1 MIALASYL
9 CRESCWHPDCY
20 VCRTGHVPER
30 GRHMQALWRNAAAL
44 LLGLAALQGAAVG
57 QEPADAKVNEEF
69 EAILTNI
76 SNVGGAGLT
85 PVTIRINRWTS
96 DADNERLLGTLRKD
110 GQTSFLNAL
119 LDQKPVGSIGTPVSL
134 RYDFFYARQG
144 PLDGGGRRIMLISDR
159 PMQMWERM
167 ESAPSRDYPFT
178 VLELRL
184 DEEGRGS
191 GTLAQLVQLRL
202 VGNILG
208 IENLATGPMRLSEVK
223 KVK

>member
-1 MIALASYL
+1 M
-9 CRESCWHPDCY
+9 R
-20 VCRTGHVPER
+20 
-30 GRHMQALWRNAAAL
+30 ALWRNAVAL

-57 QEPADAKVNEEF
+57 QESANATVDEEF

-85 PVTIRINRWTS
+85 PVTIRIKRWTS
-96 DADNERLLGTLRKD
+96 DADDQRLLETLRKD
-110 GQTSFLNAL
+110 GQDAFLDAL

-167 ESAPSRDYPFT
+167 EAAPSREYPFT

>member
-1 MIALASYL
+1 MRS
-9 CRESCWHPDCY
+9 
-20 VCRTGHVPER
+20 
-30 GRHMQALWRNAAAL
+30 LWRNAAAL
-44 LLGLAALQGAAVG
+44 LLGLAALQGAAIG
-57 QEPADAKVNEEF
+57 QESANATVDEEF

-85 PVTIRINRWTS
+85 PVTIRIKRWTS
-96 DADNERLLGTLRKD
+96 DADDRQLLETLRKG
-110 GQTSFLNAL
+110 GQNAFLDAL

-134 RYDFFYARQG
+134 RYDFYYARQE
-144 PLDGGGRRIMLISDR
+144 PLKGGGRRIMLISDR

-167 ESAPSRDYPFT
+167 EAAPSRDYPFT

>member
-1 MIALASYL
+1 M
-9 CRESCWHPDCY
+9 
-20 VCRTGHVPER
+20 RT
-30 GRHMQALWRNAAAL
+30 LWRNAAAL
-44 LLGLAALQGAAVG
+44 LLGLTALQGAAVG
-57 QEPADAKVNEEF
+57 QEAASATVNEEF

-76 SNVGGAGLT
+76 SNVGGTGLT

-96 DADNERLLGTLRKD
+96 EADDQRLLATLRED
-110 GQTSFLNAL
+110 GQDAFLNAL

-144 PLDGGGRRIMLISDR
+144 PLDGGGRRIMLITDR
-159 PMQMWERM
+159 PMRMWERI
-167 ESAPSRDYPFT
+167 EAPPSRDYPFT
-178 VLELRL
+178 VVELRL

-202 VGNILG
+202 IGNILG
-208 IENLATGPMRLSEVK
+208 IENLATAPMRLSEVK